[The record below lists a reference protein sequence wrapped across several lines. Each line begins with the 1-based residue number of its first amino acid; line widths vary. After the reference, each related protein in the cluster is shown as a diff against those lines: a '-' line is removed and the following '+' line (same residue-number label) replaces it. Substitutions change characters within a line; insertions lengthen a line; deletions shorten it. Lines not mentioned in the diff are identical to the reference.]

1 MYADMGHLGA
11 RPIKRA
17 WYLVLIALLINYFGQ
32 GAFLLLNPLA
42 KSVIF
47 EMCLNTLSIA
57 YVPFLVLALLATII
71 ASQAII
77 SGMFSVVYQA
87 IFARIFPS

>member
-1 MYADMGHLGA
+1 MLTWGIFGA

-32 GAFLLLNPLA
+32 VAFLLLNPSA
-42 KSVIF
+42 KNVIL
-47 EMCLNTLSIA
+47 EMSLSTLPIA

-71 ASQAII
+71 AS
-77 SGMFSVVYQA
+77 
-87 IFARIFPS
+87 